1 MSVVE
6 LYREPDGRWRWAYRE
21 RPGSRPLPSNEDYAD
36 AASARAEAV
45 AAYPGVPIEE
55 VGGSSRGERRTA
67 ARGEGGVAAKVAGWL
82 APVVVL
88 IAWGRSRRR

>member
-1 MSVVE
+1 MSVVD

-36 AASARAEAV
+36 PISARAEAA

-55 VGGSSRGERRTA
+55 VGGPSAGERLTVGPR
-67 ARGEGGVAAKVAGWL
+67 EGGLAAKVAGWL
-82 APVVVL
+82 GPVVVL
-88 IAWGRSRRR
+88 IAWARSRRR